1 MYYITYQQAGWLMGY
16 PHSIEDLERISLA
29 KVPSPHHS
37 LSLSLFFKYS
47 NILHLKP
54 ILDTPTSI

>member
-37 LSLSLFFKYS
+37 LGLGVVQMLQ
-47 NILHLKP
+47 
-54 ILDTPTSI
+54 T